1 MADFFNQLGN
11 ILFLDIETAS
21 STETFDELDP
31 RLQPE
36 WLKKEKLIR
45 SETPPATPGDL
56 YFDRAGIHAEFGKVI
71 CVGLGFFQAKKK
83 EKIFTFRAKV
93 LAEAEEKETLLALK
107 TVLEKK
113 KWVLCAHNGKEF
125 DFPYLCRRMLIHGI
139 SLPEPLQ
146 LAGKKPW
153 EIRHLDTM
161 ELWRFG
167 DYKYYTRLELLAA
180 AFGIPSSKES
190 INGSEVNAAY
200 YLDKDLDKIS
210 NYCLRDV
217 EVTARIFLAMHPQ
230 AAPQEVELL
239 YPTSTLVDQEAT
251 HALGNPHLST

>member
-1 MADFFNQLGN
+1 MAPFFEQLSN

-21 STETFDELDP
+21 ATESFAELDP

-36 WLKKEKLIR
+36 WIRKERLIR
-45 SETPPATPGDL
+45 RESVLDPGEL
-56 YFDRAGIHAEFGKVI
+56 FFERGGIHAEFGKVI
-71 CVGLGFFQAKKK
+71 CVGVGFFQSKKK
-83 EKIFTFRAKV
+83 EKKYFFRSKV
-93 LAEAEEKETLLALK
+93 FAQEEEKETLLELKAL
-107 TVLEKK
+107 LEKK
-113 KWVLCAHNGKEF
+113 KWILCAHNGKEF
-125 DFPYLCRRMLIHGI
+125 DFPYLCRRMLIQGI

-180 AFGIPSSKES
+180 AFGIPSSKEGFD
-190 INGSEVNAAY
+190 GSEVNPTY
-200 YLDKDLDKIS
+200 YREKDLEKIK

-217 EVTARIFLAMHPQ
+217 EVTAKIFLAMNPQ
-230 AAPQEVELL
+230 TEPSDIEIE
-239 YPTSTLVDQEAT
+239 YPES
-251 HALGNPHLST
+251 

>member
-1 MADFFNQLGN
+1 MAQFFDQLSN

-21 STETFDELDP
+21 ATASFAELDP

-36 WLKKEKLIR
+36 WIRKERLIR
-45 SETPPATPGDL
+45 RENVLEPGEL
-56 YFDRAGIHAEFGKVI
+56 FFDRAGIHAEFGKVI
-71 CVGLGFFQAKKK
+71 CVGVGYFQAKKK
-83 EKIFTFRAKV
+83 ENKYLFRSKVFAK
-93 LAEAEEKETLLALK
+93 EEEKETLLELK
-107 TVLEKK
+107 SLLEKK
-113 KWVLCAHNGKEF
+113 KWILCAHNGKEF
-125 DFPYLCRRMLIHGI
+125 DFPYLCRRMLIQGI

-180 AFGIPSSKES
+180 AFGIPSSKEGMD
-190 INGSEVNAAY
+190 GSEVNPTY
-200 YLDKDLDKIS
+200 YREKDLDKIK

-217 EVTARIFLAMHPQ
+217 EVTARIYLAMNP
-230 AAPQEVELL
+230 ASEVSDLEID
-239 YPTSTLVDQEAT
+239 YPES
-251 HALGNPHLST
+251 

>member
-1 MADFFNQLGN
+1 MADFFDQLGN

-21 STETFDELDP
+21 LTETFDELDP
-31 RLQPE
+31 RLQQE

-45 SETPPATPGDL
+45 SEVPLEAPGGH

-71 CVGLGFFQAKKK
+71 CVGIGFFQAKKK
-83 EKIFTFRAKV
+83 EKKHQFRTKV
-93 LAEAEEKETLLALK
+93 FAETEEKETLLAVK
-107 TVLEKK
+107 AVLEKK

-190 INGSEVNAAY
+190 INGSEVNATY
-200 YLDKDLDKIS
+200 YQEKDLDKIS
-210 NYCLRDV
+210 NYCIRDV

-239 YPTSTLVDQEAT
+239 YPDSTLEEPQT
-251 HALGNPHLST
+251 